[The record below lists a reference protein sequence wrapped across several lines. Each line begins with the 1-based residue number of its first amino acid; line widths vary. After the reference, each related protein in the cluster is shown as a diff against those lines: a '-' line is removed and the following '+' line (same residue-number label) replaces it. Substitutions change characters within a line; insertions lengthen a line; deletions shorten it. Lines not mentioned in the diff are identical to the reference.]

1 MPHTTPDNTLNAS
14 PRLLKR
20 LFSRKVALDETLLDE
35 QTLDNLAPGDV
46 LLAVRR
52 LALTTNNITYAAF
65 GDAMQYWQFFP
76 TGRPDWGA
84 MPVWGFA
91 DVVESTL
98 EGVEVGERFYGY
110 FPIANLL
117 RVQPGRVTDRGFYD
131 EAPHRRE
138 LTSAYNQYTRCSAD
152 AAYRADAENL
162 QILLRPLFITSFML
176 ADFLQDNA
184 FFGARQ
190 LVISSASSKTA
201 YGTAFCLQQPALTGA
216 ADSAAVE
223 RIGLTSGRN
232 LAFVERLGCYGRA
245 VDYDGLSKLDA
256 SLPTLYVDFSG
267 DEALRER
274 VHRHFGTS
282 LVYDC
287 YAGSAQNPSFLRE
300 TNLPGPAPLLFFAPV
315 QIAKRNKDWGYGLFN
330 QRFTAAQQAFYA
342 RVSDLHDPWL
352 SVREHHGL
360 ATTPA
365 LVDALYHGRLD
376 PQEGQVVVPD

>member
-1 MPHTTPDNTLNAS
+1 MPHETITAQ
-14 PRLLKR
+14 PRRLKR
-20 LFSRKVALDETLLDE
+20 LFSRKAALAETLLDE
-35 QTLDNLAPGDV
+35 QALDPLGPGDA
-46 LLAVRR
+46 LLAIRR

-76 TGRPDWGA
+76 TGRPEWGA

-91 DVVESTL
+91 DVLESNV
-98 EGVEVGERFYGY
+98 EGVAVGERFYGY

-190 LVISSASSKTA
+190 IVVSSASSKTA

-216 ADSAAVE
+216 ADGAAVE
-223 RIGLTSGRN
+223 RIALTSGRN
-232 LAFVERLGCYGRA
+232 LAFVDQLGCYGR
-245 VDYDGLSKLDA
+245 VLDYGALATLDA
-256 SLPTLYVDFSG
+256 GLPTLYVDFSG

-274 VHRHFGTS
+274 IHRHFGAA
-282 LVYDC
+282 LVHDC

-300 TNLPGPAPLLFFAPV
+300 TSMPGPAPQFFFAPV

-330 QRFTAAQQAFYA
+330 QRFKAAQEAFYG
-342 RVSDLHDPWL
+342 RVSDPRDPWL
-352 SVREHHGL
+352 TVREHQGL
-360 ATTPA
+360 AAAPA

-376 PQEGQVVVPD
+376 PKEGQVVVPD